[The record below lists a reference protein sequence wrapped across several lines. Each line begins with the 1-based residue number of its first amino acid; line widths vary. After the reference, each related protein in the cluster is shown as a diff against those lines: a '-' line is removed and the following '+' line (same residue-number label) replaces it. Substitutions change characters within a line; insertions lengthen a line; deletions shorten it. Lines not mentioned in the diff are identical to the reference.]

1 MAVRNALKSQQ
12 SAPADPGRRAA
23 PGCWSLGSG
32 RALSLHPRRASVLA
46 LVSGRVWLTISA
58 TSPSA
63 SPQPGSFASSD
74 ASGSFSSTARTDR
87 RIDLPAAFTDQV
99 LTAGDRV
106 VIPAGA
112 RVVVE
117 AWAVPGQPDTD
128 AAFRWDMDMDRSLAG
143 AVGQVRSGSHAQGKP
158 DHRASGGL
166 AAPSAPQPS
175 GKGPIRAD
183 WETGVAMP
191 LRELAQAL
199 GQGGRVVGAAA
210 ALVLRAAARL
220 ALGVG
225 RFVWLR
231 VAAPVD
237 RKTV

>member
-12 SAPADPGRRAA
+12 SAPADQGRRVA
-23 PGCWSLGSG
+23 PGCWSVGAG
-32 RALSLHPRRASVLA
+32 QALSLHPRRASVLA
-46 LVSGRVWLTISA
+46 LVSGRVWLTVSA
-58 TSPSA
+58 TSPVASAQPAPFSA
-63 SPQPGSFASSD
+63 SDSS
-74 ASGSFSSTARTDR
+74 GWLSSPAWADLP
-87 RIDLPAAFTDQV
+87 IDLPLAFTDQV
-99 LTAGDRV
+99 LTAGEHV

-117 AWAVPGQPDTD
+117 AWAVPGQPDAD
-128 AAFRWDMDMDRSLAG
+128 AAFRWDVDMDRSLAG
-143 AVGQVRSGSHAQGKP
+143 AVGQVRSGSHAQAKP
-158 DHRASGGL
+158 DHRAPGGL
-166 AAPSAPQPS
+166 AAPSAQSS

-199 GQGGRVVGAAA
+199 GQGGRSVGAAA
-210 ALVLRAAARL
+210 ALVLRATGRL